1 MPNVKASL
9 KLPLQKIKNNMFPI
23 SVAFCIGYGQMP
35 ARSLATEL
43 QKLGTFMGQSKRT
56 SHFAHLECH

>member
-23 SVAFCIGYGQMP
+23 SVAFCIGYG
-35 ARSLATEL
+35 
-43 QKLGTFMGQSKRT
+43 
-56 SHFAHLECH
+56 